1 MSLPAAIGRRRREL
15 ALAPDGLPR
24 PDAPFGRGPLAARV
38 LASVIDA
45 SSWGGARLPA
55 PLTHALARVGGTA
68 EWTVRPTKR
77 RRLAENIAHAVGSR
91 PGDPAVRSLVRAE
104 VCNEARRSADL
115 LWALGR
121 PDELRAT
128 ADFDGL
134 EHVGEALAA
143 GRGVVLAGIH
153 LGGWEVATAL
163 AKVAVPVPTTAIVAD
178 DWLAW
183 AIEHMRVTAGLR
195 VMYRTEPIL
204 RAVRL
209 LEAGE
214 ALLVLADDAWG
225 DEPRGY
231 DVRFLDAVAR
241 LPAGVVALARLTGA
255 PIVSFYVL
263 PRAPRRWVVTI
274 DPPVEAPVRRE
285 GRAGERRVL
294 QELADRWSEMIRARP
309 EHWAAAYPIH
319 WRAPSDEEAQK
330 E

>member
-1 MSLPAAIGRRRREL
+1 MNLPEAVARRRREL
-15 ALAPDGLPR
+15 LLAPDGLPR
-24 PDAPFGRGPLAARV
+24 PDAPFGQGPLAARV
-38 LASVIDA
+38 LARVIDVA
-45 SSWGGARLPA
+45 AWGGARLPA
-55 PLTHALARVGGTA
+55 GPAHALARAGGTA
-68 EWTVRPTKR
+68 EWALRPTKR
-77 RRLAENIAHAVGSR
+77 RRLAENIGHAVGSR
-91 PGDPAVRSLVRAE
+91 PGDPMVRSLVRAE
-104 VCNEARRSADL
+104 VGNEARRSADL

-163 AKVAVPVPTTAIVAD
+163 AKIAVPVPTTAIVAD

-183 AIEHMRVTAGLR
+183 AIEHSRVTAGLR
-195 VMYRTEPIL
+195 VMYRTEPAL

-214 ALLVLADDAWG
+214 ALLVLADDEWG
-225 DEPRGY
+225 AEPRGY
-231 DVRFLDAVAR
+231 DVRFLDSVAR
-241 LPAGVVALARLTGA
+241 LPAGIVAFARLTGA

-274 DPPVEAPVRRE
+274 DSPVPAPGRRE
-285 GRAGERRVL
+285 GRVGEQRVL
-294 QELADRWSEMIRARP
+294 QELADRWSEMIRACP
-309 EHWAAAYPIH
+309 EHWAATYPID
-319 WRAPSDEEAQK
+319 WRAPASPRP
-330 E
+330 